1 MVSAGLVTPWLTV
14 PEASSAVQP
23 GIEEVRKFRPAAPT
37 RTSPATTAPAPATSA
52 PASASTAAPT
62 STPAPTSTTPASSGT
77 SATPTSTAVPP
88 ASTGSGPLA
97 GVTFYGPNA
106 GAAQAAVQPGR
117 SAGDAAALAE
127 LAQVPTATWLGA
139 RSGDVTAT
147 VRRVVA
153 DARAAGGVP
162 VFVVYNIPGRDCGGY
177 SAGGV
182 GSSAAYLQW
191 VQAVA
196 AGIGS
201 ATAVVVVEPDAL
213 AQLCGD
219 AAERMRLLSAAVSSL
234 EQNAG
239 TYTYLDA
246 GHANWVAAA
255 TMAERLRASGAAE
268 ADGFALNVSNFGTTT
283 SNVAYGQ
290 QVSSLL
296 GGAHFVVD
304 TGRNGNGP
312 GDDWCNPPGRAVGE
326 RPTGTTG
333 HARVDAYL
341 WVKTP
346 GESDGTCNGG
356 PAAGVFW
363 PDYAIALVR
372 AAG

>member
-1 MVSAGLVTPWLTV
+1 
-14 PEASSAVQP
+14 
-23 GIEEVRKFRPAAPT
+23 
-37 RTSPATTAPAPATSA
+37 
-52 PASASTAAPT
+52 
-62 STPAPTSTTPASSGT
+62 
-77 SATPTSTAVPP
+77 
-88 ASTGSGPLA
+88 
-97 GVTFYGPNA
+97 
-106 GAAQAAVQPGR
+106 
-117 SAGDAAALAE
+117 
-127 LAQVPTATWLGA
+127 
-139 RSGDVTAT
+139 
-147 VRRVVA
+147 
-153 DARAAGGVP
+153 
-162 VFVVYNIPGRDCGGY
+162 
-177 SAGGV
+177 V